1 MEIRIE
7 VVIFKKRCIIGI
19 NERGGEKMKVV
30 KDEVLNLD
38 SENKKFSGC
47 LSENGEWDIEIEK
60 MVIRDSLMEGG
71 MIKEDWYWSYY
82 VVVDDVRK
90 GMLENIFSGEIIR
103 VRINWI
109 S

>member
-1 MEIRIE
+1 
-7 VVIFKKRCIIGI
+7 
-19 NERGGEKMKVV
+19 
-30 KDEVLNLD
+30 
-38 SENKKFSGC
+38 
-47 LSENGEWDIEIEK
+47 
-60 MVIRDSLMEGG
+60 

-109 S
+109 SQEEK

>member
-1 MEIRIE
+1 
-7 VVIFKKRCIIGI
+7 
-19 NERGGEKMKVV
+19 MKVI

-38 SENKKFSGC
+38 SENKRFRGC
-47 LSENGEWDIEIEK
+47 LSEDGGWDIEIEK
-60 MVIRDSLMEGG
+60 MVIRNSLMERG

-82 VVVDDVRK
+82 MVVDDVRK

-109 S
+109 SQGEK

>member
-1 MEIRIE
+1 
-7 VVIFKKRCIIGI
+7 
-19 NERGGEKMKVV
+19 MKVV

-38 SENKKFSGC
+38 SENKRFNDCIGDM
-47 LSENGEWDIEIEK
+47 GEWDIEREK
-60 MVIRDSLMEGG
+60 MIIRDSLMEGG
-71 MIKEDWYWSYY
+71 MVKEDWYWSYY

-109 S
+109 SQEEK